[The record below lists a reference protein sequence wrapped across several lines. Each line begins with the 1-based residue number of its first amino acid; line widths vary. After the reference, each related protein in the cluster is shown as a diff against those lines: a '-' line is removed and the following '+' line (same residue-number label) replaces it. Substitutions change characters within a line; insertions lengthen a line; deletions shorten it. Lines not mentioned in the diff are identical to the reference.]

1 MEMNAALAA
10 LSALSQETRLSLFR
24 QLVAVGDEGLPAGE
38 LARRLGVAA
47 PTLSFHV
54 AQMQAA
60 GLLSARRE
68 GRSIFYAVDFTQ
80 MRALLAF
87 LMEDCC
93 QGHPEICA
101 PFSLEGC
108 GAPAKDCSTPS
119 RRSRAKAGNA

>member
-1 MEMNAALAA
+1 MEMTNALGA
-10 LSALSQETRLSLFR
+10 LSALAQETRLSLFR
-24 QLVAVGDEGLPAGE
+24 QLVVAGAEGLPAGE
-38 LARRLGVAA
+38 LARRLGIAA

-54 AQMQAA
+54 SQMQAA
-60 GLLSARRE
+60 GLLRSRRE
-68 GRSIFYAVDFTQ
+68 GRSILYAVDFAQ

-108 GAPAKDCSTPS
+108 APAAPGCSPS
-119 RRSRAKAGNA
+119 PRTRSKGTVR